1 MGKVP
6 NPKCLLHVLISIEEL
21 LQVILVLQN
30 GVYFS

>member
-6 NPKCLLHVLISIEEL
+6 NLKFLLRVLISIEEL